1 MSKEENF
8 VLLIHSATGFMMFND
23 SAGIALAKLRYL
35 SSVMLKDFSVLY
47 YPAKR

>member
-23 SAGIALAKLRYL
+23 SAGIAI
-35 SSVMLKDFSVLY
+35 LY
-47 YPAKR
+47 TVTARLVAIVSLIEYRG